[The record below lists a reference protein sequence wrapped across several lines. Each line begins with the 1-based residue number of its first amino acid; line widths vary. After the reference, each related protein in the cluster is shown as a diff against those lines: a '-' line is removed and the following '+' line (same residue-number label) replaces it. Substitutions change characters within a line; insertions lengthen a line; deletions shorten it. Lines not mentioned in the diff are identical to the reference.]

1 MMNFARA
8 VKGCS
13 QQSKSLQKIQDQ
25 ALTEL
30 RRPLSQSEVDSLKN
44 HFSLDQLVEKVQ
56 KVLFVK
62 KIPLI
67 YPKLFLVWL
76 RVP

>member
-44 HFSLDQLVEKVQ
+44 RFSLDQLVEKVR

-62 KIPLI
+62 KIPLLLI
-67 YPKLFLVWL
+67 LNYL
-76 RVP
+76 

>member
-13 QQSKSLQKIQDQ
+13 PQSKSLKKIQDQ

-30 RRPLSQSEVDSLKN
+30 RRPLSQSEVDSLKTR
-44 HFSLDQLVEKVQ
+44 FSLDQLVEKIQ

-67 YPKLFLVWL
+67 YSKLFLVWL

>member
-13 QQSKSLQKIQDQ
+13 QSKSLQKIQDQ

-44 HFSLDQLVEKVQ
+44 SFSLDQLVEKVQ
-56 KVLFVK
+56 KVVFVNK
-62 KIPLI
+62 NLI
-67 YPKLFLVWL
+67 NLS
-76 RVP
+76 

>member
-13 QQSKSLQKIQDQ
+13 QSKSLQKIQDQ
-25 ALTEL
+25 AFTEL
-30 RRPLSQSEVDSLKN
+30 WRPLIQSEVDSLKN
-44 HFSLDQLVEKVQ
+44 RFSLDQLVEKVQ

>member
-44 HFSLDQLVEKVQ
+44 RFSLDQLVEKVQ

-76 RVP
+76 WVP

>member
-44 HFSLDQLVEKVQ
+44 RFSLDQLVEKVQ

-62 KIPLI
+62 KNPINLS
-67 YPKLFLVWL
+67 
-76 RVP
+76 

>member
-1 MMNFARA
+1 MMNFART

-30 RRPLSQSEVDSLKN
+30 RRPLSQSEVDSLKKR
-44 HFSLDQLVEKVQ
+44 FSLDQLVEKVQ
-56 KVLFVK
+56 EVVFVNK
-62 KIPLI
+62 NPVNLS
-67 YPKLFLVWL
+67 
-76 RVP
+76 

>member
-13 QQSKSLQKIQDQ
+13 SKSKSFQRIQDQ

-30 RRPLSQSEVDSLKN
+30 WRQSEVDLLKGR
-44 HFSLDQLVEKVQ
+44 FSLDQLVEKVHE
-56 KVLFVK
+56 VVFVNRK
-62 KIPLI
+62 SC
-67 YPKLFLVWL
+67 
-76 RVP
+76 

>member
-1 MMNFARA
+1 MMNFART

-44 HFSLDQLVEKVQ
+44 RFSLDQLVEKVQ

-62 KIPLI
+62 KNPINLS
-67 YPKLFLVWL
+67 
-76 RVP
+76 

>member
-13 QQSKSLQKIQDQ
+13 PQSKSLQKIQDQ

-30 RRPLSQSEVDSLKN
+30 RRPLSQSEVDSLKTR
-44 HFSLDQLVEKVQ
+44 FSLDQLVEKVQ
-56 KVLFVK
+56 EVVFVNK
-62 KIPLI
+62 KNINLS
-67 YPKLFLVWL
+67 
-76 RVP
+76 

>member
-13 QQSKSLQKIQDQ
+13 QSKSLQKIQDQ

-44 HFSLDQLVEKVQ
+44 RFSLDQLVEKVQ

-62 KIPLI
+62 KIPLLLI
-67 YPKLFLVWL
+67 LNYF
-76 RVP
+76 

>member
-1 MMNFARA
+1 MMNFART

-44 HFSLDQLVEKVQ
+44 RFSLDQLVEKVQ
-56 KVLFVK
+56 EVLFVSK
-62 KIPLI
+62 K
-67 YPKLFLVWL
+67 KH
-76 RVP
+76 

>member
-44 HFSLDQLVEKVQ
+44 RFSLDQLVEKVQ

-62 KIPLI
+62 KIPLLLI
-67 YPKLFLVWL
+67 LNYF
-76 RVP
+76 